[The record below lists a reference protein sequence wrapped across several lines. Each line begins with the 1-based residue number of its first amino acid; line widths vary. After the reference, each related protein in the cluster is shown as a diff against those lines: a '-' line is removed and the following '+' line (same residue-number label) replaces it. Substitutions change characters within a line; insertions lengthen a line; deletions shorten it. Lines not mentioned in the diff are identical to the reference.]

1 MTSATG
7 VATDLVLHWPASAKT
22 FSPFSTLSL
31 PSWFPVWFIFDQLVH
46 LDENANLV
54 PQLAASWE
62 VSDDGR
68 QYLFHLRDDV
78 TWHDG
83 QPFTASDV
91 AFTYTMLVDP
101 RSGSRYRSLASPI
114 RGTDEYS
121 RGEAQTVEGLRVL
134 DDATIEME
142 LSRPNFGFVP
152 SMGFPIMPAHIL
164 GDLGA
169 DEELDS
175 TDFALRSPIGTGPFS
190 LESHSPGGDAVF
202 ASNPTFW
209 GGSPQVDR
217 IILRRLDDEK
227 ALEAFEAGEID
238 IMFIDALDA
247 KRVLARPGVVVKAFT
262 TNEYRTI
269 VFNPDNPILSDR
281 RVREAILIAIDR
293 EAIVTDVLKGMGN
306 VVYSHLIMP
315 EWTVNHDLDG
325 QYPHNPERAR
335 ALLAEAGHGAGFSLG
350 ITTGPG
356 AIPARHN
363 APFLGEVQ
371 RYLAEVG
378 IETEVNVKPVVE
390 YVADL

>member
-22 FSPFSTLSL
+22 FSPFSNLSL